1 METAKTDKILADI
14 LETVRGAVEAHGGE
28 AAELAGR
35 VYQLDAMG
43 DLLWP
48 IAMLFLAGLCA
59 FAARPLWRCCHAVH
73 DIDKE
78 FAFGAGTIVV
88 GIVGCM
94 ALVVAII
101 GVADNIL
108 NPLIWVS
115 ATDPEVALAR
125 ALLAKL

>member
-1 METAKTDKILADI
+1 METANTDKALAEILNA
-14 LETVRGAVEAHGGE
+14 VRGAVEAHGGE

-35 VYQLDAMG
+35 IYQLDAMG

-59 FAARPLWRCCHAVH
+59 FAARPLWRCCHAVR

-78 FAFGAGTIVV
+78 FAFGAGTVAL
-88 GIVGCM
+88 GITG
-94 ALVVAII
+94 AISLIVAII
-101 GVADNIL
+101 GIADNVL
-108 NPLIWVS
+108 NPLIWAS